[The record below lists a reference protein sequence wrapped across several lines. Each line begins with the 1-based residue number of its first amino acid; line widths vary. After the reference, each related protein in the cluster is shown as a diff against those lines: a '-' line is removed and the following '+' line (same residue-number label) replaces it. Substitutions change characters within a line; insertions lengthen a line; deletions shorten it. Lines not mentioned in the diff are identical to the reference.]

1 MFPFLSFPF
10 CFSFRNVFSPLLSF
24 LFSPSEMFPLF
35 SFIPFSISL
44 ALNFYISP
52 YYITNIPSPVLP
64 LIVPSPGT
72 LTLTFHVLIITL
84 LHAQLWIR
92 PSLSFP
98 HGPTLAHTS
107 NHPALCRVCNQ
118 ISTTQ
123 GCHEGLYRA
132 YKVLIPSHLLLR
144 HRKPMLMKLEV
155 GPPQLIGLASDFNA
169 LTQNGHLWTHSGNH
183 QLLILIGSWCTQ
195 MHTVPLVTA
204 TGRTRVTTCRLITQ
218 EPYKGS
224 SKNKNKKLKNN
235 SPHLA
240 QYMQTCSTFLT
251 LKVDNSAIVDPVVSA
266 CPCFLGCS
274 PIS

>member
-84 LHAQLWIR
+84 LHARLWIR

-98 HGPTLAHTS
+98 HGPALAHTS
-107 NHPALCRVCNQ
+107 NHPALCQVRNQ
-118 ISTTQ
+118 ISMTQ
-123 GCHEGLYRA
+123 GHCEGLYRA
-132 YKVLIPSHLLLR
+132 YKALVPSHLLL
-144 HRKPMLMKLEV
+144 HHHKPMLMKLEV
-155 GPPQLIGLASDFNA
+155 GPPQLIGLVSDFNA
-169 LTQNGHLWTHSGNH
+169 LAWNGHLRTHSDNH
-183 QLLILIGSWCTQ
+183 QLLILIRSRCCHSWRLAMSHVTPV
-195 MHTVPLVTA
+195 TVA
-204 TGRTRVTTCRLITQ
+204 
-218 EPYKGS
+218 
-224 SKNKNKKLKNN
+224 
-235 SPHLA
+235 
-240 QYMQTCSTFLT
+240 
-251 LKVDNSAIVDPVVSA
+251 
-266 CPCFLGCS
+266 
-274 PIS
+274 